1 MQISDAMTEV
11 KDRLSVKDAHNLA
24 TKAKAKRRTVHVTAE
39 LDCLQSP
46 IFSLSRRDRAVSVTD
61 VHAFKCTEGVVPGV
75 CSGGRR
81 GAR

>member
-24 TKAKAKRRTVHVTAE
+24 TKAKAKRRTVHLTTE

-46 IFSLSRRDRAVSVTD
+46 IFSVRSSGSSGYCYGCPCLQMYR
-61 VHAFKCTEGVVPGV
+61 
-75 CSGGRR
+75 GGRPQ
-81 GAR
+81 AL

>member
-1 MQISDAMTEV
+1 MQISDTMTEV

-24 TKAKAKRRTVHVTAE
+24 TKASAKRRFVLVTAE
-39 LDCLQSP
+39 LDWLQCP
-46 IFSLSRRDRAVSVTD
+46 IFSLSRRDRAVTVTD
-61 VHAFKCTEGVVPGV
+61 VHAFKCTEEVGPGV